1 MKLINNLGVEIK
13 EYYDQTLKSL
23 NTGLFKYEKTLNLIN
38 NNINITLAKA
48 YILTGIKY
56 LNVANSTLGSFLSIS
71 MMIGAGPIG
80 IVIGIGSLA
89 YFIGVG
95 IFGYKGYSQWAQEY
109 FNYYNDYKQNIES
122 NIFDSKEKVLKD
134 FDNRE
139 EIILKQ
145 LNMSLQGIKLRLHTT
160 NKEKN

>member
-1 MKLINNLGVEIK
+1 MN
-13 EYYDQTLKSL
+13 
-23 NTGLFKYEKTLNLIN
+23 
-38 NNINITLAKA
+38 
-48 YILTGIKY
+48 
-56 LNVANSTLGSFLSIS
+56 
-71 MMIGAGPIG
+71 
-80 IVIGIGSLA
+80 
-89 YFIGVG
+89 
-95 IFGYKGYSQWAQEY
+95 YKGYSQLAQKF

-145 LNMSLQGIKLRLHTT
+145 LNMILQGIKLRLHTT